1 MMVFSK
7 RYSIEILLT
16 ERKRKMKKRTLFL
29 ILLTVMLISACTPQ
43 ETTPEAEV
51 KTDLTMGYTTEP
63 EGLDPHR
70 TAAASTFAVT
80 NNIYDTLVGVT
91 PDWQIVPRLAE
102 KWVLSDDGMEITFAL
117 RDDVYFH
124 NGRQMTAK
132 DVEYSFN
139 RLKDAES
146 PRARDYIN
154 IVKIEVLS
162 DYEIKFTTETL
173 DVELLKSFV
182 YPWAAV
188 VPEEDVANLKT
199 KPVGT
204 GAFILEEWVP
214 QQHLTLRRNDNY
226 YGDEVKIETVK
237 LVLIPDATSMMAGFQ
252 VGNLDIIPLTGD
264 QVTMAEGN
272 ENFKVLSEPMNA
284 VQIMSLNTKNQ
295 YLSNEKVRQA
305 MAMAINKEEVIE
317 ASMFGYGA
325 KIGSHLPPTSP
336 DYFDTNNIIEYNPE
350 KAKDLLKE
358 AGYGD
363 GFEIDMA
370 LPKNYQ
376 LHVDAGQ
383 VIADQLGKIGID
395 VNIQLIEWGTWLSEV
410 YGEKNFETTVVGHT
424 GRLDSYAFLSRY
436 KSNSNDYISLTTGEV
451 DELLDRALN
460 ELDEGKRKEI
470 YKEIQIILANKLPAI
485 YLQTPHTMFIVC
497 VISPDLLPNVS
508 VNTNLIVTLSKC
520 LLILLLYSSSTP
532 ILNLYV
538 TSPFE
543 VLK

>member
-264 QVTMAEGN
+264 QVTMVEGN

-424 GRLDSYAFLSRY
+424 GILDSYAFLSRY

-485 YLQTPHTMFIVC
+485 YLQTPHTMFA
-497 VISPDLLPNVS
+497 LQKNVEGME
-508 VNTNLIVTLSKC
+508 IF
-520 LLILLLYSSSTP
+520 P
-532 ILNLYV
+532 IDIYD
-538 TSPFE
+538 FKE
-543 VLK
+543 VYFTE